1 MPSAS
6 RPQGASSWGGGY
18 YAPAVTRPT
27 TRIRARRGLYAVA
40 VAALLGVSGC
50 AQGEIDVNEAN
61 REGAVLFNERCSG
74 CHTLD
79 RANSYGSKPVG
90 QLAGGERTYGPN
102 FNVRKV
108 NREDALYAIRNGGFS
123 GAIMPANIVMGE
135 DAEKVAEFL
144 DKYSGADAGEGTDV
158 QSSGQQAD

>member
-1 MPSAS
+1 M
-6 RPQGASSWGGGY
+6 
-18 YAPAVTRPT
+18 TRPT

-79 RANSYGSKPVG
+79 RANSYGSKPEG
-90 QLAGGERTYGPN
+90 QLAGGERTNGPN

-123 GAIMPANIVMGE
+123 GAIIPANIVMGE

>member
-1 MPSAS
+1 
-6 RPQGASSWGGGY
+6 
-18 YAPAVTRPT
+18 VTRPT

-74 CHTLD
+74 CHTFK
-79 RANSYGSKPVG
+79 RANSFGSKPEG
-90 QLAGGERTYGPN
+90 QLAGGERTNGPN

-108 NREDALYAIRNGGFS
+108 NKEDALYAIRNGGFS

-135 DAEKVAEFL
+135 DAEKVADFL
-144 DKYSGADAGEGTDV
+144 AKYSGADAGEGTDV
-158 QSSGQQAD
+158 QSEGEQTQ